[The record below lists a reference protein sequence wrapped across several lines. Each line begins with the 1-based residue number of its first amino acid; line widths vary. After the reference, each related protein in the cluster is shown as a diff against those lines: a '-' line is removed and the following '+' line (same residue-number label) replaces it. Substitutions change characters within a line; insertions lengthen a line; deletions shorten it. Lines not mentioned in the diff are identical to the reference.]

1 MTSSGEGAECTL
13 SDHTGIAPSVLVA
26 PEGNTLA
33 TSGEDG
39 TVRLWDTD
47 ACNNFATLTAAGCT
61 IALRT
66 PDRKGRAALRS
77 RGSGVSTDPPLRCG

>member
-26 PEGNTLA
+26 PDGNPLA
-33 TSGEDG
+33 TTGEDG

-47 ACNNFATLTAAGCT
+47 ACNNFATLTAEACT
-61 IALRT
+61 IAVRPLSEKEGQRYV
-66 PDRKGRAALRS
+66 S
-77 RGSGVSTDPPLRCG
+77 EGVGYQRIRP